1 MQDYLRQL
9 SDIDANSLAVLT
21 YRELCRLYQSAVWYA
36 KIFRIY
42 FNKVYYFHFDKKKNA
57 KNFGVKLIVCIF
69 ATVKL
74 FILIMTFAPCDA

>member
-1 MQDYLRQL
+1 MQDYLRQH

-42 FNKVYYFHFDKKKNA
+42 FNKVYYFHFDKKKS
-57 KNFGVKLIVCIF
+57 C
-69 ATVKL
+69 
-74 FILIMTFAPCDA
+74 

>member
-1 MQDYLRQL
+1 MKKFSRAIQLTNIKIMQDYLRQH

-42 FNKVYYFHFDKKKNA
+42 FNKVYYFHFDKKKS
-57 KNFGVKLIVCIF
+57 C
-69 ATVKL
+69 
-74 FILIMTFAPCDA
+74 